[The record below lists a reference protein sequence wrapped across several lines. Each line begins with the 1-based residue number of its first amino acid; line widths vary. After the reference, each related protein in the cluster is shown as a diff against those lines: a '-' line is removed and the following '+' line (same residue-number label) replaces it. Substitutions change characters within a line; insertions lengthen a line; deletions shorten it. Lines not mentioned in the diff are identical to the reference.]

1 VKILYH
7 HRVLSKDGQAVH
19 VECMIEALRGAG
31 HDVIVVGPPAFE
43 SASFGHE
50 PKLLGRVKALIPKA
64 LYEILE
70 IAYNVA
76 AYWRLRKAANAFKP
90 DVLYERYNLNLLAG
104 VWLKRQTGVRML
116 LEVNAPLARE
126 REEYGGI
133 GLKRLT
139 QKVER
144 FIWGSADFVLPVS
157 NVLAGEIR
165 SAGVAASQI
174 AVIPNA
180 IDPGDFSPAI
190 GGDSAKS
197 ELRLDGK
204 TVLGFVGFVRSWHG
218 LDAILDWLAQPDSP
232 PSMHLLLVGEGPEL
246 PALKEQAAQLGIED
260 RVHFTGLVD
269 REMAVRMVSAFD
281 IALQPKCVEYASPL
295 KLFEYM
301 ALGKAIVAPD
311 QPNIRELLDADVSA
325 LLFDPQSRTSL
336 IAAIRRLGDDPD
348 LRKRVGTEARRTI
361 GIRGLTWA
369 ENARR
374 VAALAEAAIARP

>member
-1 VKILYH
+1 MKILYH

-19 VECMIEALRGAG
+19 VESMVNALRAAG
-31 HDVIVVGPPAFE
+31 HDVIVVGPPTYE

-50 PKLLGRVKALIPKA
+50 PKLLGRVKRLIPKA

-70 IAYNVA
+70 IGYNFA
-76 AYWRLRKAANAFKP
+76 AYRRLLRAAKAFKP
-90 DVLYERYNLNLLAG
+90 DFIYERYNLNLLAG
-104 VWLKRQTGVRML
+104 VWLKRRTGIRML

-126 REEYGGI
+126 REAYGGI

-139 QKVER
+139 RKLER
-144 FIWGSADFVLPVS
+144 FVWGSADFVLPVS
-157 NVLAGEIR
+157 NVLASEIR
-165 SAGVAASQI
+165 GAGVAASQI

-180 IDPGDFSPAI
+180 IDPVDFATDIST
-190 GGDSAKS
+190 DSTKS

-218 LDAILDWLAQPDSP
+218 LDAILDWLAQSDSP
-232 PSMHLLLVGEGPEL
+232 PAMHLLLVGDGPEL
-246 PALKEQAAQLGIED
+246 PALKDRAARLGIEG

-281 IALQPKCVEYASPL
+281 IALQPKCVAYASPL

-311 QPNIRELLDADVSA
+311 QPNIRELLDAEVSA
-325 LLFDPQSRTSL
+325 LLFDPQSRASL

-348 LRKRVGTEARRTI
+348 LRKRVGAEARRTI
-361 GIRGLTWA
+361 GARGLTWA

-374 VAALAEAAIARP
+374 VAALAEAAIARA

>member
-1 VKILYH
+1 MKILYH

-19 VECMIEALRGAG
+19 VESMIEALRTAG
-31 HDVIVVGPPAFE
+31 HDVAVVGPPAYE

-50 PKLLGRVKALIPKA
+50 PKLLGHVKRLIPKA
-64 LYEILE
+64 LYEVLE
-70 IAYNVA
+70 IAYNIA
-76 AYWRLRKAANAFKP
+76 AYRRLLKAAKAFKP

-104 VWLKRQTGVRML
+104 VWLKRKTGICML

-126 REEYGGI
+126 REAYGGI

-139 QKVER
+139 RNLER

-157 NVLAGEIR
+157 NVLASEIR
-165 SAGVAASQI
+165 GAGVAANQI
-174 AVIPNA
+174 VVIPNA
-180 IDPGDFSPAI
+180 IDPIDFAPDV

-232 PSMHLLLVGEGPEL
+232 PAMHLLLVGDGPEL
-246 PALKEQAAQLGIED
+246 PVLKERAERLGIED
-260 RVHFTGLVD
+260 RIHFTGLVD

-325 LLFDPQSRTSL
+325 LLFDPQSRASL
-336 IAAIRRLGDDPD
+336 IAAIRRLGDDPE
-348 LRKRVGTEARRTI
+348 LRKRVGAEAQRAI
-361 GIRGLTWA
+361 SVRGLTWA

-374 VAALAEAAIARP
+374 VATLAEAAMARA